1 MGQKLYIREMTI
13 GPKLRDGITA
23 GVTKV
28 FAVAQTAYGAASG
41 NVIIENRADVPTISH
56 DGVTNIAALEAEDPI
71 EDMAISVI
79 KQASKRTNDTA
90 GDGTTLSAVLAYH
103 LYIHAEKD
111 LVQKQGM
118 SRAAAAKKIRSYIPT
133 ILAAIDAKTKKDI
146 TDKNLRG
153 VCEISAGDS
162 GLGAL
167 VYDVI
172 SKVGLFGGVNVIY
185 TGTSTTS
192 VDFVNG
198 VYIESGAKDEMFFND
213 QTSKESV
220 MKPQEDC
227 DGVPVVILGAT
238 IARQDE
244 IVPIIEKLNS
254 SRYKQVLIFGNVIND
269 ALKFLSTLPKPLMD
283 IMVVT
288 PPSNGF
294 SNNLEDIALYSSGE
308 VFRGEPKDW
317 TPEMLGWVESAT
329 ITRNQTTIT
338 GGKGANSKKLATAIE
353 KIKKQRD
360 GVAPNRRLEY
370 ENRIARLTASIANI
384 YVGGASDTERKET
397 KLRIDD
403 AVCAAKTALTGGIVA
418 GGGVCLRDIG
428 TKTGLAYLTKPYYDL
443 LLNSDATPEMIRDK
457 CEIGEGYDL
466 LTHEKRN
473 MVRANIIDPAIVIRE
488 AVINSHSV
496 VAQLITTNL
505 ALTFKERDQ
514 WN

>member
-1 MGQKLYIREMTI
+1 MGEKLYVREI
-13 GPKLRDGITA
+13 VDDKKLRDGITR

-28 FAVAQTAYGAASG
+28 FKVAQTAYGAASG
-41 NVIIENRADVPTISH
+41 NVMIENRADVPTISH
-56 DGVTNIAALEAEDPI
+56 DGVTNIATLEAEDAI

-103 LYIHAEKD
+103 LYMFAEKT
-111 LVQKQGM
+111 LIKGNGM
-118 SRAAAAKKIRSYIPT
+118 SRAAAAKFIRNLIPS
-133 ILAAIDAKTKKDI
+133 IIAAIDAKTKREI

-172 SKVGLFGGVNVIY
+172 SKVGVFGGVNVIY
-185 TGTSTTS
+185 TGTSSTS
-192 VDFVNG
+192 VEFVDG

-220 MKPQEDC
+220 MKPMEDSA
-227 DGVPVVILGAT
+227 GVPVVILGAT

-244 IVPIIEKLNS
+244 MVPIIERINS
-254 SRYKQVLIFGNVIND
+254 SRLKQVLIFGNIIND
-269 ALKFLSTLPKPLMD
+269 ALKFLSTIPKPIMD

-288 PPSNGF
+288 PPANGF
-294 SNNLEDIALYSSGE
+294 SNNLEDIALYSGGE

-317 TPEMLGWVESAT
+317 TPDMLGYVESAT

-338 GGKGANSKKLATAIE
+338 GGKGASSKKLADAID

-360 GVAPNRRLEY
+360 FVAPNRRLEY

-418 GGGVCLRDIG
+418 GGGVCLRDIAN
-428 TKTGLAYLTKPYYDL
+428 KLHLPYLSKPYYDL
-443 LLNSDATPEMIRDK
+443 LLNSDATPDMITGK
-457 CEIGEGYDL
+457 YEIGEGYDL
-466 LTHEKRN
+466 ITHEKRN

-514 WN
+514 WS

>member
-1 MGQKLYIREMTI
+1 MGQKLYVRNIVE
-13 GPKLRDGITA
+13 GDKLYNGILE

-28 FAVAQTAYGAASG
+28 FQVARTAYGAASG
-41 NVIIENRADVPTISH
+41 NVMIENRADVPTISH
-56 DGVTNIAALEAEDPI
+56 DGVTNIATLEADDPI

-90 GDGTTLSAVLAYH
+90 GDGTTLSAILAYH
-103 LYIHAEKD
+103 LYMFAETTLINERK
-111 LVQKQGM
+111 M
-118 SRAAAAKKIRSYIPT
+118 SRAAAAKEIRSYIPS
-133 ILAAIDAKTKKDI
+133 ILSAIDARTKSKI

-153 VCEISAGDS
+153 VCEISAGDPA
-162 GLGAL
+162 LGAL

-192 VDFVNG
+192 VEFVDG
-198 VYIESGAKDEMFFND
+198 VYIEAGAKDEMFFND

-220 MKPQEDC
+220 MKPQDDVE
-227 DGVPVVILGAT
+227 GVPVVVLGAT

-244 IVPIIEKLNS
+244 IVPIIEKINS
-254 SRYKQVLIFGNVIND
+254 SRLKQALIFGNVIND

-288 PPSNGF
+288 PPANGF
-294 SNNLEDIALYSSGE
+294 SNNLEDVALYSGGQ

-317 TPEMLGWVESAT
+317 TPEMLGFVGSAT

-338 GGKGANSKKLATAIE
+338 GGKGATSRKLKDAIE

-360 GVAPNRRLEY
+360 SVAPNRRLEY

-403 AVCAAKTALTGGIVA
+403 AVCAAKTALTGGVVA

-428 TKTGLAYLTKPYYDL
+428 DKLGLQYLKLPYVDL
-443 LLNSDATPEMIRDK
+443 LLNSDPTQEMLHDK
-457 CEIGEGYDL
+457 CGAGEGYDL
-466 LTHEKRN
+466 LTHEKKQ

-488 AVINSHSV
+488 AIINSHSV
-496 VAQLITTNL
+496 VAQLITTEM
-505 ALTFKERDQ
+505 ALPFKEREQ
-514 WN
+514 WS

>member
-1 MGQKLYIREMTI
+1 MGQKLYVREI
-13 GPKLRDGITA
+13 VKGKELREGITN
-23 GVTKV
+23 GVTKAFV
-28 FAVAQTAYGAASG
+28 VAQTAYGAASG
-41 NVIIENRADVPTISH
+41 NVMIENRADVPTISH
-56 DGVTNIAALEAEDPI
+56 DGVTNIATLEAGDPI

-103 LYIHAEKD
+103 LYTYAEKT
-111 LVQKQGM
+111 LITERGM
-118 SRAAAAKKIRSYIPT
+118 SRAAAAKKIRSYVPR
-133 ILAAIDAKTKKDI
+133 ILAAIDARTKKDV

-185 TGTSTTS
+185 TGTSSTS
-192 VDFVNG
+192 VEFVNG
-198 VYIESGAKDEMFFND
+198 VYIEAGAKDEMFFND

-220 MKPQEDC
+220 MKPQEGKDK
-227 DGVPVVILGAT
+227 VPVVVLGVT

-244 IVPIIEKLNS
+244 MVPIIERIS
-254 SRYKQVLIFGNVIND
+254 QSRYKQVLIFGNIIND
-269 ALKFLSTLPKPLMD
+269 ALKFLSTIPKPMMD

-288 PPSNGF
+288 PPANGF
-294 SNNLEDIALYSSGE
+294 ANNLEDVALYSGGE

-317 TPEMLGWVESAT
+317 APEMLGFVDSAT
-329 ITRNQTTIT
+329 VTRNQTTIT
-338 GGKGANSKKLATAIE
+338 GGKGANSKKLSIAIE
-353 KIKKQRD
+353 KLKKQRD
-360 GVAPNRRLEY
+360 AVAPNRRLEY

-397 KLRIDD
+397 RLRIDD
-403 AVCAAKTALTGGIVA
+403 AVCAAKTALTGGVVA

-428 TKTGLAYLTKPYYDL
+428 DKLGLLYLKKPYFDL
-443 LLNSDATPEMIRDK
+443 LLNSDATPEMIRNK
-457 CEIGEGYDL
+457 CTIGEGYNL
-466 LTHEKRN
+466 LTHEKCN

-488 AVINSHSV
+488 AVANSHSV

-514 WN
+514 WS

>member
-1 MGQKLYIREMTI
+1 MGEKLYVREI
-13 GPKLRDGITA
+13 VDDKKLRDGITR

-28 FAVAQTAYGAASG
+28 FKVAQTAYGAASG
-41 NVIIENRADVPTISH
+41 NVMIENRADVPTISH
-56 DGVTNIAALEAEDPI
+56 DGVTNIATLEAEDPI

-103 LYIHAEKD
+103 LYMFAEKTLIED
-111 LVQKQGM
+111 NGM
-118 SRAAAAKKIRSYIPT
+118 SRAAAAKFIRGLIPS
-133 ILAAIDAKTKKDI
+133 IISAIDAKTKKEI

-172 SKVGLFGGVNVIY
+172 SKVGVFGGVNVIY
-185 TGTSTTS
+185 TGTSSTS
-192 VDFVNG
+192 VEFVDG

-220 MKPQEDC
+220 MKPQD
-227 DGVPVVILGAT
+227 DTNGVPVVILGTT

-244 IVPIIEKLNS
+244 MVPIIEKINS
-254 SRYKQVLIFGNVIND
+254 SRLKQVLIFGNIIND
-269 ALKFLSTLPKPLMD
+269 ALKFLSTIPKPIMD

-288 PPSNGF
+288 PPANGF
-294 SNNLEDIALYSSGE
+294 SNNLEDIALYSGGE

-418 GGGVCLRDIG
+418 GGGVCLRDIAA
-428 TKTGLAYLTKPYYDL
+428 KLCLPYLSKPYYDL
-443 LLNSDATPEMIRDK
+443 LLNSDATADMIMDT

-514 WN
+514 WS